1 MDIKISPSMLASDF
15 ANLENEL
22 KKCKTGGADTYW
34 QPYEDADNESPTYFA
49 IP

>member
-22 KKCKTGGADTYW
+22 KKCKTGGFNSSRRYGRSFCA
-34 QPYEDADNESPTYFA
+34 
-49 IP
+49 

>member
-22 KKCKTGGADTYW
+22 KSAKRAVR
-34 QPYEDADNESPTYFA
+34 
-49 IP
+49 I